1 MPLRQAFI
9 NSPGLRPFKFGWKGM
24 GFVCRVGVGGGPT
37 AQQQEQCLCDV
48 LSSAQAGSGSHRFIA
63 SKREGPVRKNNYCG
77 SDASRS
83 RACPSASL
91 EMVSGILHAPDATN
105 WQLLKTEGTL
115 HSASGTAQMKR
126 IKES

>member
-1 MPLRQAFI
+1 
-9 NSPGLRPFKFGWKGM
+9 M

-91 EMVSGILHAPDATN
+91 VMVSGILHAPDAT
-105 WQLLKTEGTL
+105 
-115 HSASGTAQMKR
+115 KR
-126 IKES
+126 ITGHC